1 MTDWT
6 TRTLVASAALLFVA
20 AGATGIAYLHSAPV
34 SAPAM
39 APLPSATHHAVP
51 ATRARFTPSTVS
63 IDSIGQVDVAIVDAT
78 VESDNLEPP
87 ADVHVA
93 GIWTDGAPLDA
104 RTGTTT
110 LVGHVNYV
118 GQGDGA
124 FHDLASVA
132 RGSSITTVDSSGV
145 RTLWTVTSIEVT
157 VKKNGVD
164 PAVFAGPN
172 GARRLVLVT
181 CGGPFDTNL
190 HSYKDNV
197 YVWASPKATPR
208 G

>member
-1 MTDWT
+1 VTDWT
-6 TRTLVASAALLFVA
+6 TRVLVASAALLFAA
-20 AGATGIAYLHSAPV
+20 AGATGIAYLRSAPV
-34 SAPAM
+34 SAPAT
-39 APLPSATHHAVP
+39 APLPSATHRALPVVQ
-51 ATRARFTPSTVS
+51 ARFTPSTVS
-63 IDSIGQVDVAIVDAT
+63 IASIGQVDVAIVDAT

-93 GIWTDGAPLDA
+93 GIWTDGAGLDST
-104 RTGTTT
+104 TGTTT

-132 RGSSITTVDSSGV
+132 RGSSITTVDNTGV
-145 RTLWTVTSIEVT
+145 RTLWTVTAIEVT
-157 VKKNGVD
+157 VKRTGVD
-164 PAVFAGPN
+164 PAVFAGPT

-181 CGGPFDTNL
+181 CGGPFDANL

-197 YVWASPKATPR
+197 YVWASPKN
-208 G
+208 